1 MVYALPLGLGLIIM
15 LPIMGYLMLND
26 LGKYLKKWLDSK
38 PSGRKEDEEKI
49 MKYTIAF
56 MIIMQVLIYIKECVI

>member
-38 PSGRKEDEEKI
+38 PNGRKEDEEKI

-56 MIIMQVLIYIKECVI
+56 MIIMQILIYIKNCVI